1 MADKKIEDC
10 MAFLE
15 EVGDEE
21 LLKFL
26 KRLPMVSAN
35 EGSKVT
41 LSDLIY
47 EMRLWPFVKEA
58 WQQVPGGAGV
68 AGRILQLNRVYKLAA
83 HRMHKLTGEKR
94 RKDRVIDIPTFL
106 EIYGSEGLP

>member
-1 MADKKIEDC
+1 MTDKRAEDC
-10 MAFLE
+10 MVFLK

-47 EMRLWPFVKEA
+47 EIRLWPFVKEA
-58 WQQVPGGAGV
+58 WHHVPSGAGV

-83 HRMHKLTGEKR
+83 QRMHKLTGEKR
-94 RKDRVIDIPTFL
+94 REDRVIDIPTFL